1 MAKRRIVLS
10 SQEMNDLTAKIKLL
24 ESQLTRSNN
33 RVLELETDVRKI
45 QKLVEKKAKRKNPDV
60 LCDEVI
66 QLTSRAINPPVT
78 VREERLALELAQG
91 EAQAL
96 DLAQDA
102 AKEAKKAAA
111 PGTAQGTTEGT
122 AELAT
127 AG

>member
-24 ESQLTRSNN
+24 ESQLTRSNH

-45 QKLVEKKAKRKNPDV
+45 QKLVEKKAKRKDPDL

-78 VREERLALELAQG
+78 VREERLALELAQ
-91 EAQAL
+91 EQAQEL
-96 DLAQDA
+96 ELAQEA
-102 AKEAKKAAA
+102 ATGA
-111 PGTAQGTTEGT
+111 AQGK
-122 AELAT
+122 AELAK

>member
-24 ESQLTRSNN
+24 ESQLSRSNH
-33 RVLELETDVRKI
+33 RVLDLETDVRKI
-45 QKLVEKKAKRKNPDV
+45 QKLVEKKTKRKNPDL

-78 VREERLALELAQG
+78 VREERLALELAQA
-91 EAQAL
+91 EAQEL
-96 DLAQDA
+96 ELGQETKRD
-102 AKEAKKAAA
+102 EAKK
-111 PGTAQGTTEGT
+111 GTTQGKV
-122 AELAT
+122 ELAK